1 MAEKIRL
8 QKLIADCGIAS
19 RRKAEQL
26 IAEGKVRV
34 NGRVAEIGDKVD
46 PATDKVTIGSRKL
59 VPQNSQ
65 MYL

>member
-26 IAEGKVRV
+26 IAEGKVRYL
-34 NGRVAEIGDKVD
+34 RWQED
-46 PATDKVTIGSRKL
+46 P
-59 VPQNSQ
+59 
-65 MYL
+65 

>member
-26 IAEGKVRV
+26 IAEMR
-34 NGRVAEIGDKVD
+34 ALSE
-46 PATDKVTIGSRKL
+46 
-59 VPQNSQ
+59 QF
-65 MYL
+65 